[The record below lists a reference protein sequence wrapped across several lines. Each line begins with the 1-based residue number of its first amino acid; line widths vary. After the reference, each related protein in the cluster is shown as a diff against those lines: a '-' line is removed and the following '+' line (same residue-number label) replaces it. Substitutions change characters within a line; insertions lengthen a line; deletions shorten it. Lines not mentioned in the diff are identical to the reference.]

1 MEAPSVEEAS
11 VTYAD
16 AVTIVGVAWS
26 GTKGDYKAFVKRHGI
41 AFTNLNDTAGEVF
54 SRFGIAGQPAWA
66 FVSQDGTAE
75 IRMGALTP
83 EDFESLVQQ
92 LTTQ

>member
-11 VTYAD
+11 VTYAE

-26 GTKGDYKAFVKRHGI
+26 GTLSDYQAFVERHGI
-41 AFTNLNDTAGEVF
+41 TFTTLDDTSGDVY
-54 SRFGIAGQPAWA
+54 STFGIAGQPAWA
-66 FVSQDGTAE
+66 FISQDGTAE
-75 IRMGALTP
+75 IQLGGLTP
-83 EDFESLVQQ
+83 DEFESRVQQ